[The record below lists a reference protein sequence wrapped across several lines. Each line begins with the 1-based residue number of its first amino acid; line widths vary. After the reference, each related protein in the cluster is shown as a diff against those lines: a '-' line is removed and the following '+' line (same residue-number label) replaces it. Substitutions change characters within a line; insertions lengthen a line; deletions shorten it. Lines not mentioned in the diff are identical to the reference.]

1 MIGYHT
7 SHLNDTRKAARKTRS
22 RPSISD
28 SDMHGLCDISA
39 QVSLCNVL
47 INHHHH
53 HLRSSASH
61 PCGGEGGKIPATHMV
76 ALHLASFSPRSEAT
90 PSSLSLSRSLSHSHT
105 ARTTNK
111 QNKQTKETPGSLVF
125 FSFLLWL
132 MESSVHLT
140 LFPFSPTELTYEQGG
155 LLIQ

>member
-7 SHLNDTRKAARKTRS
+7 SHLNDKRKAARKTRS

-53 HLRSSASH
+53 YLRSSASH
-61 PCGGEGGKIPATHMV
+61 PCGGGRQDSRHSHGGV
-76 ALHLASFSPRSEAT
+76 APCFVFAPIRSHAKL
-90 PSSLSLSRSLSHSHT
+90 SLSLHHT
-105 ARTTNK
+105 ATPQGRQTNK
-111 QNKQTKETPGSLVF
+111 QTMETPGSLVF
-125 FSFLLWL
+125 FF
-132 MESSVHLT
+132 
-140 LFPFSPTELTYEQGG
+140 FFSLVADGKFSTPHSHPLPSPPQNSHMSKGAY
-155 LLIQ
+155 

>member
-1 MIGYHT
+1 MKHMQGDLMIGYHT
-7 SHLNDTRKAARKTRS
+7 SHLNDKRKAARKTRS

-61 PCGGEGGKIPATHMV
+61 PCGGEARFPPLTWWRCTLLRFRPDQKLRQ
-76 ALHLASFSPRSEAT
+76 AL
-90 PSSLSLSRSLSHSHT
+90 SLSLYHT
-105 ARTTNK
+105 ATPQGQEQT
-111 QNKQTKETPGSLVF
+111 NKQTKETPGSLVF

-140 LFPFSPTELTYEQGG
+140 LPHRTH
-155 LLIQ
+155 I

>member
-7 SHLNDTRKAARKTRS
+7 SHLNDKRKAARKTRS

-61 PCGGEGGKIPATHMV
+61 PCGGESRKVPATHMV
-76 ALHLASFSPRSEAT
+76 ALHPASFSPRSEAT
-90 PSSLSLSRSLSHSHT
+90 PSSLSLSITQPHT
-105 ARTTNK
+105 HDRNADDKQTNK
-111 QNKQTKETPGSLVF
+111 QWKPRVVSLFLFSLVADGK
-125 FSFLLWL
+125 FSTPHSLP
-132 MESSVHLT
+132 
-140 LFPFSPTELTYEQGG
+140 LFPTDLTYEQGAC
-155 LLIQ
+155 

>member
-7 SHLNDTRKAARKTRS
+7 SHLNDKRKAARKTRS

-61 PCGGEGGKIPATHMV
+61 PCGGRRGKIPATHMV
-76 ALHLASFSPRSEAT
+76 ALHLASLSPRSEAT
-90 PSSLSLSRSLSHSHT
+90 PSSLSLSITQPHT
-105 ARTTNK
+105 HDRKDDKQTNK
-111 QNKQTKETPGSLVF
+111 QRKPRVVWSF

-140 LFPFSPTELTYEQGG
+140 LFPSSPQTSHMSKG
-155 LLIQ
+155 LVDTVE

>member
-7 SHLNDTRKAARKTRS
+7 SHLNDKRKAARKTRS

-47 INHHHH
+47 INHLHH

-61 PCGGEGGKIPATHMV
+61 PCGGEARFPPLIWWRCTLLRFRPDQK
-76 ALHLASFSPRSEAT
+76 PRQA
-90 PSSLSLSRSLSHSHT
+90 LSLSITQPHT
-105 ARTTNK
+105 HDRKDDKQINK
-111 QNKQTKETPGSLVF
+111 QRKPRVVLVF

-140 LFPFSPTELTYEQGG
+140 LPHRPH
-155 LLIQ
+155 I